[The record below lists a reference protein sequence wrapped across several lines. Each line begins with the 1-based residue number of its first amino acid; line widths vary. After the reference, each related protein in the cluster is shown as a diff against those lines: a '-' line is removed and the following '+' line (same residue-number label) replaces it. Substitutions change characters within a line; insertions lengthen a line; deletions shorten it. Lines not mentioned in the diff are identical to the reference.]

1 MRRKIKITILALL
14 SIVLLFLL
22 LAIGVPYIN
31 FTATSTDDN
40 PNKKNIIVIAHRG
53 ASGLAPEN
61 TLASFA
67 KAMEF
72 NVDFIELDVHVSKD
86 DSLIVMHDYNVER
99 TTSGEGDIED
109 LTYSYIKTLDAGSE
123 FKPEFKGEKVPTL
136 DEVLKL
142 SGGKTKVLIELKWP
156 KDGLYKDLVKK
167 VVECVRRNKAESWIV
182 IQSFEI
188 SYLDEMHVLAPDLE
202 CQQLV
207 FAPTSLLPMHVTRKA
222 VAGNFT
228 PLPYVT
234 SVNPHHLFIT
244 KAWIKRMHK
253 EHKTVYPFTLNT
265 EDKMRKAINLGV
277 DGIITN
283 FPDVANKVLGR
294 TSSQ

>member
-1 MRRKIKITILALL
+1 MLRKIKITLLTLL

-22 LAIGVPYIN
+22 LTIGVPYFN
-31 FTATSTDDN
+31 FTGTSTDDN
-40 PNKKNIIVIAHRG
+40 PNKKNVIVIAHRG

-61 TLASFA
+61 TIASFT

-86 DSLIVMHDYNVER
+86 DSLIVIHDYNVER
-99 TTSGEGDIED
+99 TTNGEGEIED
-109 LTYSYIKTLDAGSE
+109 LTYNYIKSLDAGSE

-136 DEVLKL
+136 DEVIKL

-167 VVECVRRNKAESWIV
+167 VIACIRSNKAESWVV
-182 IQSFEI
+182 IQSFEVA
-188 SYLDEMHVLAPDLE
+188 YLDEMHTLAPDLE
-202 CQQLV
+202 CQQLII
-207 FAPTSLLPMHVTRKA
+207 APKGIMPMHVTRKLK
-222 VAGNFT
+222 GGKFT
-228 PLPYVT
+228 PLPYVR
-234 SVNPHHLFIT
+234 SVNPHHMFVT
-244 KAWIKRMHK
+244 KAWVEKMHK

-265 EDKMRKAINLGV
+265 EEKMRKAINLGV

-294 TSSQ
+294 

>member
-1 MRRKIKITILALL
+1 MLRKIKITLLTLL

-31 FTATSTDDN
+31 FTATSIDDN
-40 PNKKNIIVIAHRG
+40 PNKKNVIIIGHRG
-53 ASGLAPEN
+53 AAGLAPEN
-61 TLASFA
+61 TLASFK

-72 NVDFIELDVHVSKD
+72 KVDLMELDVHVSKD
-86 DSLIVMHDYNVER
+86 DSLIVMHDYDVER

-156 KDGLYKDLVKK
+156 KKGLYTDLVKK
-167 VVECVRRNKAESWIV
+167 VIACIRNNKAESWVV

-188 SYLDEMHVLAPDLE
+188 SYLEEMHKLAPDLE
-202 CQQLV
+202 CQQLII
-207 FAPTSLLPMHVTRKA
+207 APKGIMPMHVTRKLQ
-222 VAGNFT
+222 GGKFT

-234 SVNPHHLFIT
+234 SVNPHHMFVT
-244 KAWIKRMHK
+244 KAWIEKMHK
-253 EHKTVYPFTLNT
+253 ENKTVYPFTLNT

-283 FPDVANKVLGR
+283 YPDVANKVLGR
-294 TSSQ
+294 

>member
-1 MRRKIKITILALL
+1 MLRKIKITLLTLL

-31 FTATSTDDN
+31 FTGTPTDDN
-40 PNKKNIIVIAHRG
+40 PNKKNVIVIAHRG

-61 TLASFA
+61 TIASFT
-67 KAMEF
+67 KAMGF

-86 DSLIVMHDYNVER
+86 DSLIVMHDHSVDR
-99 TTSGEGDIED
+99 TTSGKGDIED
-109 LTYSYIKTLDAGSE
+109 LTYSYIKTLDAGSK

-167 VVECVRRNKAESWIV
+167 VIECVRRNKAESWVV
-182 IQSFEI
+182 IQSFEVA
-188 SYLDEMHVLAPDLE
+188 YLDEMHKLAPDLE
-202 CQQLV
+202 CQQLII
-207 FAPTSLLPMHVTRKA
+207 APKGIMPMHVTRKLK
-222 VAGNFT
+222 GGKFT

-234 SVNPHHLFIT
+234 SVNPHHMFVT
-244 KAWIKRMHK
+244 KSWVEKMHK

-294 TSSQ
+294 

>member
-1 MRRKIKITILALL
+1 MRRRIKPVLFTLFTL
-14 SIVLLFLL
+14 VLLFLL

-31 FTATSTDDN
+31 FTATSAEDN
-40 PNKKNIIVIAHRG
+40 PNKKNVIIIGHRG
-53 ASGLAPEN
+53 AAGLAPEN
-61 TLASFA
+61 TLASFK
-67 KAMEF
+67 KAMELK
-72 NVDFIELDVHVSKD
+72 VDMMELDVHVSKD
-86 DSLIVMHDYNVER
+86 DSLIVMHDYDVER
-99 TTSGEGDIED
+99 TTSGKGDIEN
-109 LTYSYIKTLDAGSE
+109 LTYGYIKTLDAGSK

-156 KDGLYKDLVKK
+156 AKGLYPNLVKK
-167 VVECVRRNKAESWIV
+167 VIACIRSNKAESWTV
-182 IQSFEI
+182 IQSFETT
-188 SYLDEMHVLAPDLE
+188 YLDEMHKLAPDLE

-207 FAPTSLLPMHVTRKA
+207 FAPTSLLPLHVTRKA

-265 EDKMRKAINLGV
+265 EDKMRKAINLGA

-294 TSSQ
+294 

>member
-1 MRRKIKITILALL
+1 MWRRIKPVLFTIFTL
-14 SIVLLFLL
+14 VLLFLL
-22 LAIGVPYIN
+22 LSIGVPYIN
-31 FTATSTDDN
+31 FTATSAEDN
-40 PNKKNIIVIAHRG
+40 PNKKNVIIIGHRG
-53 ASGLAPEN
+53 AAGLAPEN
-61 TLASFA
+61 TLASFK
-67 KAMEF
+67 KARELK
-72 NVDFIELDVHVSKD
+72 VDMMELDVHVSKD
-86 DSLIVMHDYNVER
+86 DSLIVMHDYDVER
-99 TTSGEGDIED
+99 TTSGKGDIEN
-109 LTYSYIKTLDAGSE
+109 LTYSYIKTLDAGSK

-156 KDGLYKDLVKK
+156 AKGLYTDLVKK
-167 VVECVRRNKAESWIV
+167 VIACIRSNKAESWVV
-182 IQSFEI
+182 IQSFETN
-188 SYLDEMHVLAPDLE
+188 YLEEMHTLAPDLE

-207 FAPTSLLPMHVTRKA
+207 FAPTSLLPLHVTRKA

-265 EDKMRKAINLGV
+265 EDKMRKAINLGA

-294 TSSQ
+294 

>member
-1 MRRKIKITILALL
+1 MLRKIKITLLTLL

-31 FTATSTDDN
+31 FTGTSTDDN
-40 PNKKNIIVIAHRG
+40 PNKKNVIVIAHRG

-61 TLASFA
+61 TIASFI

-86 DSLIVMHDYNVER
+86 DSLIVMHDHSVDR

-109 LTYSYIKTLDAGSE
+109 LTYNYIKSLDAGSK
-123 FKPEFKGEKVPTL
+123 FKPEFKGELVPTL

-156 KDGLYKDLVKK
+156 KDGLYKDLIKK
-167 VVECVRRNKAESWIV
+167 VIECVRRNKAESWVV
-182 IQSFEI
+182 IQSFEVA
-188 SYLDEMHVLAPDLE
+188 YLDEMHTLAPDLE
-202 CQQLV
+202 CQQLII
-207 FAPTSLLPMHVTRKA
+207 APKGIMPMHVTRKLK
-222 VAGNFT
+222 GGKFT

-234 SVNPHHLFIT
+234 SVNPHHMFVT
-244 KAWIKRMHK
+244 KAWVEKMHK

-265 EDKMRKAINLGV
+265 EEKMRKAINLGV

-294 TSSQ
+294 